1 MTFLYA
7 ITFAIANSVG
17 GPEDLS
23 FGHGPSTWAIVL
35 LFVLGIDLWAS
46 TVSR

>member
-7 ITFAIANSVG
+7 IAFTIANAVG

-23 FGHGPSTWAIVL
+23 FGHGPSAWAIAL
-35 LFVLGIDLWAS
+35 LFCLGADLAGANS
-46 TVSR
+46 